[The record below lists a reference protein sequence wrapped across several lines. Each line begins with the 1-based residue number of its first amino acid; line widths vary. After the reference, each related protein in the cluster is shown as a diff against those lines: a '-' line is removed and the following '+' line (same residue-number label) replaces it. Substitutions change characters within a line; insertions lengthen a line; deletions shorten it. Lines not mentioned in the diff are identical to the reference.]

1 MAAGF
6 SSKTTRDS
14 PHLSEIR
21 VVLLG
26 NNECDRRRVV
36 RSVLGDL
43 TGDSVGHCTVYDGEE
58 SGRRIR
64 VVDAP
69 GWDSNTPQSN
79 IRESIERSAA
89 LCAPG
94 PHALL
99 LVIPV
104 RRSEEMSAGDVK
116 SGMKLVEMLSERA
129 WRHTIVVFACDE
141 GTGGCSYSQKAKN
154 MLEKCK
160 GRGVYL
166 QSHSGISQLFTQ
178 IEDLVQ
184 ENGEDDVFLPQAYY
198 ELFRRKTEGLMH
210 RRGNLTKKPLHMSKA
225 EAGALGVE
233 PFSVIVIA
241 VLAALLVS
249 FSFGAEYGV
258 FGGCAG
264 LVLGSILP
272 F

>member
-6 SSKTTRDS
+6 SSKTTQ
-14 PHLSEIR
+14 IR

-26 NNECDRRRVV
+26 NNDCDRRRVV

-43 TGDSVGHCTVYDGEE
+43 TGESVGQCTVYDGEE
-58 SGRRIR
+58 SRRRIR

-69 GWDSNTPQSN
+69 GWNSNTPQSKL
-79 IRESIERSAA
+79 RESIERSAM

-99 LVIPV
+99 LVLPV
-104 RRSEEMSAGDVK
+104 RRNEDMSAGDIK

-141 GTGGCSYSQKAKN
+141 GTGGFSCSQKAKIV
-154 MLEKCK
+154 LEKCK
-160 GRGVYL
+160 GRGFYL
-166 QSHSGISQLFTQ
+166 QRQGGIAQLFTQ
-178 IEDLVQ
+178 IEDLVRD
-184 ENGEDDVFLPQAYY
+184 NGEDDVFLPQAYH
-198 ELFRRKTEGLMH
+198 ELFRRKTEGLLH
-210 RRGNLTKKPLHMSKA
+210 RRGNLRKKPVHLSKS

-241 VLAALLVS
+241 VLAAVLVS
-249 FSFGAEYGV
+249 LSFGAEYGV

-264 LVLGSILP
+264 LLLGSILP